1 MRYSFSR
8 LLSAALLVLFAG
20 CPLQVFSGEDTPAI
34 RLSGTVISKT
44 ETQAF
49 EAQAFI
55 EYRDGKVSLVKLG
68 DQIDSW
74 GRVVAIQQS
83 KIILRDSDNALY
95 EVMTEGVRSLSSSVR
110 TRQQASSVI
119 STQPVN
125 PVSSNI
131 KSTQSVNPVSSNIK
145 SAQSVNHI
153 SLNHIGEPIPQEA
166 SYGSATSTAELMSE
180 IYQLTRRNDSVGED
194 INGNVA
200 RILKLSPDARIVGI
214 DFEPLS
220 KDNASLLKLEQTL
233 DQGSVARL
241 IIEGDPV
248 IKWIYLTPDP
258 DL

>member
-20 CPLQVFSGEDTPAI
+20 CPLQVFSGDDIPEI

-44 ETQAF
+44 EAQAF

-68 DQIDSW
+68 DQIDGW
-74 GRVVAIQQS
+74 GRVTEIQQG

-95 EVMTEGVRSLSSSVR
+95 EVLTEGIRSISSL
-110 TRQQASSVI
+110 TQTQQQGSSVI
-119 STQPVN
+119 STQSVN

-131 KSTQSVNPVSSNIK
+131 KSTQSVNSVSSNLK
-145 SAQSVNHI
+145 SIQSSTQAVNHI
-153 SLNHIGEPIPQEA
+153 EKPIQQEA
-166 SYGSATSTAELMSE
+166 SYGSATTTAELMSE

-194 INGNVA
+194 INGKVA
-200 RILKLSPDARIVGI
+200 QILKLSPDARIVEI

-241 IIEGDPV
+241 IIQGDPV

-258 DL
+258 NL

>member
-20 CPLQVFSGEDTPAI
+20 CPLQVFSGDDIPEI

-44 ETQAF
+44 EAQAF

-68 DQIDSW
+68 DQIDGW
-74 GRVVAIQQS
+74 GRVTEIQQG

-95 EVMTEGVRSLSSSVR
+95 EVLTEGIRSLSSL
-110 TRQQASSVI
+110 TQTQQQGSIVI
-119 STQPVN
+119 STQSVN

-131 KSTQSVNPVSSNIK
+131 KSTQSVSPVSSNLK
-145 SAQSVNHI
+145 SIQSVNHVD
-153 SLNHIGEPIPQEA
+153 EPIQQEA
-166 SYGSATSTAELMSE
+166 SYGSATTTAELMSE
-180 IYQLTRRNDSVGED
+180 IYQMTRRNDSVGED

-258 DL
+258 NL